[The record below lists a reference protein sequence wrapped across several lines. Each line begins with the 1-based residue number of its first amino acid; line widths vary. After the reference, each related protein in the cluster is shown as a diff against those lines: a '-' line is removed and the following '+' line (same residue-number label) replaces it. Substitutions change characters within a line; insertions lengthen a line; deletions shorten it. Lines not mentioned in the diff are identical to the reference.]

1 MIGERSAAAVP
12 VIPSPGFIR
21 GVLVISSTR
30 VPCVARRISSSRVLV
45 VEVDEA
51 GVGLERVGDLA
62 RDQAEHLLEV
72 ERRVDGGARLGQQS
86 QVRASRRRIH
96 GPDS

>member
-30 VPCVARRISSSRVLV
+30 VPCVARRISSS
-45 VEVDEA
+45 A
-51 GVGLERVGDLA
+51 C
-62 RDQAEHLLEV
+62 
-72 ERRVDGGARLGQQS
+72 S
-86 QVRASRRRIH
+86 S
-96 GPDS
+96 